1 MKKTFQECQEQYD
14 NMLPDDDQW
23 DEEELD
29 DHDDDDQDFDDYD
42 DFRDDECAFER
53 S

>member
-1 MKKTFQECQEQYD
+1 MKKTFQECQEKYD
-14 NMLPDDDQW
+14 NMLPEDEQYD
-23 DEEELD
+23 DEEL
-29 DHDDDDQDFDDYD
+29 DDDQDFDDYD